1 MFTNP
6 APLLRRPGRGAA
18 LTAGAVALAFVLA
31 ACGGTS
37 TKVSTATGDPTPAAA
52 GDCGSVPARA
62 PQDSDGVLASLPQEV
77 QANYNLYGAA
87 VLASAWAKW
96 KPTHPAPYSVGILWQ
111 PPMNPFV
118 SHTHDALVKTLK
130 DSGEVNIVADL
141 APQGPTDVPGSLQQF
156 GQIVAKKPD
165 LIIAFPLAPEP
176 FIEPINKAGAA
187 GIPVVTPW
195 STVPSTYAVS
205 VTANAALA
213 SANLSAQVLKA
224 IGGKGSV
231 LQVHGIPGITTDN
244 DAFVGFKAALE
255 GCPDV
260 KVAGEVTG
268 NFVSASA
275 KGATLQFLSTH
286 PAGVDG
292 VLQAGTMTPGI
303 IQAYAQLG
311 KPVPPIAD
319 IGSTQGSLAYFAKN
333 KDALVASEST
343 PEEGIG
349 TSAARVALRIL
360 HGDGPKT
367 NQIVTLPKPITRDNL
382 GDVVQPG
389 WDPASVADAWIAG
402 DELFSDAELDAFFGA
417 K

>member
-6 APLLRRPGRGAA
+6 APLSRTSGRAAA
-18 LTAGAVALAFVLA
+18 LTATVALAFVLA

-37 TKVSTATGDPTPAAA
+37 TKGSTATGDTTPAAA
-52 GDCGSVPARA
+52 GDCGSVPTRA
-62 PQDSDGVLASLPQEV
+62 PQDPDGVLASLPQDV
-77 QANYNLYGAA
+77 RDNYNLYGAP

-96 KPTHPAPYSVGILWQ
+96 KPNHPAPYTVGILWQ

-118 SHTHDALVKTLK
+118 SHTHDALVKTLE
-130 DSGEVNIVADL
+130 DSGEVAIVADL

-176 FIEPINKAGAA
+176 FVEAINQAGAA

-195 STVPSTYAVS
+195 STVPSKYAVS

-231 LQVHGIPGITTDN
+231 LQVHGIPGITSDN
-244 DAFVGFKAALE
+244 DASIGFKAAME

-260 KVAGEVTG
+260 EVAGEVTG

-292 VLQAGTMTPGI
+292 VLQAGVMTPGV
-303 IQAYAQLG
+303 IQAYEQLG

-319 IGSTQGSLAYFAKN
+319 VGSTEGSLAYFAKN
-333 KDALVASEST
+333 EDAVVASEST
-343 PEEGIG
+343 AEEGIG
-349 TSAARVALRIL
+349 TSAARVALRML

-367 NQIVTLPKPITRDNL
+367 NQIVTLAKPITRDNL
-382 GDVVQPG
+382 GDVAESD
-389 WDPASVADAWIAG
+389 WDAASVASAWIPG
-402 DELFSDAELDAFFGA
+402 DELFTDTELDAFFGTN
-417 K
+417 